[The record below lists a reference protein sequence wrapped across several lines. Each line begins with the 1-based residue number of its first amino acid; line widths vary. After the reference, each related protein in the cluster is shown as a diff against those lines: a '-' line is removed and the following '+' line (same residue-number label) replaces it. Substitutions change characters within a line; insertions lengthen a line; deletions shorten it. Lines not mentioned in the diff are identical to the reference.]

1 MPKRRIICIAFGL
14 ALVFLQGGC
23 GSGFLS
29 DLFPAADSIR
39 LQEENQGYS
48 EGSEADNT
56 GVISSEKGGDPADKW
71 IFVHVCGCVSKP
83 GLYRFKEG
91 ARIDAA
97 IRAAGGFSKDADER
111 SVNLAQIMNDGI
123 QIEVLPAVVS
133 EEKNPSGD
141 TRINLNLAQKEEL
154 MTLNGIGENRA
165 LAIIAYREEHGGF
178 SSVEELKK
186 VEGIGDGIYQKI
198 KKSIK
203 I

>member
-1 MPKRRIICIAFGL
+1 MPKRRILCIALGS
-14 ALVFLQGGC
+14 ALVILLGGC
-23 GSGFLS
+23 GSGFLR
-29 DLFPAADSIR
+29 DLYPAADAVRI
-39 LQEENQGYS
+39 QEEKQDHNTDA
-48 EGSEADNT
+48 EADST
-56 GVISSEKGGDPADKW
+56 GELSSEKGGDPADRW

-97 IRAAGGFSKDADER
+97 IQAAGGFSKGADER
-111 SVNLAQIMNDGI
+111 SVNLAQIMTDGS

-141 TRINLNLAQKEEL
+141 SRINLNLAKKEEL

-178 SSVEELKK
+178 SSVEELKM
-186 VEGIGDGIYQKI
+186 VEGIGDGIYQRI